1 MMKRMLGCAALL
13 LSAAATSQNSS
24 GSPVPEALRAPADEV
39 LKLKVLGRGVQIYQC
54 QDGAWKFQA
63 PEASLSDDSGRVVGK
78 HYAGPTWESVD
89 GSTVV
94 AEVKA
99 HDDGPDATA
108 IPWLLLHAKS
118 ATGTGVF
125 ANVQSI
131 QRLQTKGGKA
141 PSKVCDASSANQI
154 ERVPYSANYYF
165 YAARK

>member
-1 MMKRMLGCAALL
+1 MKRLLGCAALL
-13 LSAAATSQNSS
+13 LSAAAASQNTGSS
-24 GSPVPEALRAPADEV
+24 SLPEALRVPADEV

-89 GSTVV
+89 GSIVV

-108 IPWLLLHAKS
+108 IPWLLLQAKS

-125 ANVQSI
+125 GNIHSI

-141 PSKVCDASSANQI
+141 PSKLCDASSANQI
-154 ERVPYSANYYF
+154 ERVAYSANYYF